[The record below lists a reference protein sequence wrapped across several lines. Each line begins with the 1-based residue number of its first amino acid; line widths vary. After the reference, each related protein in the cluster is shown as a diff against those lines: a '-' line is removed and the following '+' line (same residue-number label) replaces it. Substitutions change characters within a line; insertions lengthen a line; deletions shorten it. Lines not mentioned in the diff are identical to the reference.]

1 MSPGT
6 IRALGITL
14 LDGGD
19 FLRTQRG
26 EAALGG
32 QGTGVEPDGIDNRIR
47 GSFPDQR
54 DVRGGENLRADR
66 GTGFQCRIDPLGKSI
81 HRPFYI
87 GYPLPNVHLQPGITG
102 AAVSAVQRFE
112 SAGGRR
118 LCTAFFYGQGVQ
130 QIHIAPREL

>member
-6 IRALGITL
+6 IRALGL
-14 LDGGD
+14 LRIDGGD

-47 GSFPDQR
+47 GSFLDQR
-54 DVRGGENLRADR
+54 DVRDGKNLRADR
-66 GTGFQCRIDPLGKSI
+66 GTGFQCRIDPLGKGI
-81 HRPFYI
+81 HRLFDL

-118 LCTAFFYGQGVQ
+118 LCRAFRYGQGVQ